1 MEGSTIDVA
10 TIIIGAEGAFISLLI
25 GIVGYF
31 HVVNTKNQ
39 NNRMNKHERD
49 MSEMS
54 KFIMAQQEQIKLLA
68 QKIED
73 TINLVDNNQKN
84 DQERMK
90 FMQDLIL
97 KDMPLTELSHDKQG
111 YTLVAKTIILEQAC
125 GYVCKPRYWY
135 GGDAVFFRIRT
146 LLEVHCGRRDHCGH
160 ACNQVV

>member
-1 MEGSTIDVA
+1 MVQDWQNPGNIYNAWFVSFWFSNRMGILMEGSTIDVA

-31 HVVNTKNQ
+31 YVVNTKNQ

-97 KDMPLTELSHDKQG
+97 NR
-111 YTLVAKTIILEQAC
+111 VNA
-125 GYVCKPRYWY
+125 
-135 GGDAVFFRIRT
+135 
-146 LLEVHCGRRDHCGH
+146 
-160 ACNQVV
+160 

>member
-31 HVVNTKNQ
+31 YVVNTKNQ

-97 KDMPLTELSHDKQG
+97 NR
-111 YTLVAKTIILEQAC
+111 VNA
-125 GYVCKPRYWY
+125 
-135 GGDAVFFRIRT
+135 
-146 LLEVHCGRRDHCGH
+146 
-160 ACNQVV
+160 

>member
-1 MEGSTIDVA
+1 
-10 TIIIGAEGAFISLLI
+10 
-25 GIVGYF
+25 
-31 HVVNTKNQ
+31 
-39 NNRMNKHERD
+39 MNKHERD

-97 KDMPLTELSHDKQG
+97 NR
-111 YTLVAKTIILEQAC
+111 VNA
-125 GYVCKPRYWY
+125 
-135 GGDAVFFRIRT
+135 
-146 LLEVHCGRRDHCGH
+146 
-160 ACNQVV
+160 

>member
-97 KDMPLTELSHDKQG
+97 KDM
-111 YTLVAKTIILEQAC
+111 
-125 GYVCKPRYWY
+125 
-135 GGDAVFFRIRT
+135 AVKRVI
-146 LLEVHCGRRDHCGH
+146 
-160 ACNQVV
+160 A